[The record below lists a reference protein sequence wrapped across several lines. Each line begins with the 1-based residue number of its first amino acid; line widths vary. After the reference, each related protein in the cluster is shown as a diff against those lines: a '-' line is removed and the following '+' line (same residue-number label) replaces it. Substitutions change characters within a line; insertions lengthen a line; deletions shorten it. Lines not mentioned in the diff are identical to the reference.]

1 MLEKLKLVEARYLE
15 MAERAAQPDF
25 YNDPK
30 AASQL
35 LKEQRQLEPIITAY
49 RSYMKTTQEQDD
61 LRAMLSEGLDPEMK
75 ALCQEEFSANKKKLE
90 ELEQELKILLLP
102 RDPNDDKSV
111 IMEIR
116 GGVGGEESAL
126 FAHSLYR
133 MYTMYAES
141 KRWTVTL
148 LNYNETELG
157 GVKEADFEIQ
167 GAGAYSR
174 LKFESGVHRVQR
186 VPETESG
193 GRVHTSTATVAVL
206 PEMEQAEVDIR
217 PEDIEMQVY
226 RSSGAGGQHINKTS
240 SAVRMTHFPT
250 GIVTPIARRYTL
262 LDWAAQSE
270 NRYIIEDDYDS
281 EFRLTG
287 KPIPAL
293 QSIDSADRVIYM
305 NTFSKSLASTIRIS
319 YMVLPTAL
327 AEAFYKNLGFYAC
340 TVSNLEQYTLAKFI
354 SEGYFEKH
362 INRMRI
368 RYKQKKDLILKEMKR
383 CGLLKLA
390 KIDAEDAGLHFLL
403 RVCGPVPAEKITR
416 RAAENGV
423 RVTGLSAYYHTAP
436 VNPQTAFVISYSEIP
451 DACITEA
458 VNRLAKAV
466 TAAVMGER

>member
-35 LKEQRQLEPIITAY
+35 LKEQRQLEPISTAY

-240 SAVRMTHFPT
+240 SAVRLIHKPS
-250 GIVTPIARRYTL
+250 GIVVACQEERSQVQNREKCMQMLASKLYQIEQERIESAVTSERRSQVGTGMRNERIRTYNFPQGRVTDHRIGLTL
-262 LDWAAQSE
+262 YKIDSIMDGALDELIDALVTADQAE
-270 NRYIIEDDYDS
+270 
-281 EFRLTG
+281 
-287 KPIPAL
+287 KL
-293 QSIDSADRVIYM
+293 QSSG
-305 NTFSKSLASTIRIS
+305 
-319 YMVLPTAL
+319 
-327 AEAFYKNLGFYAC
+327 EA
-340 TVSNLEQYTLAKFI
+340 
-354 SEGYFEKH
+354 
-362 INRMRI
+362 
-368 RYKQKKDLILKEMKR
+368 
-383 CGLLKLA
+383 
-390 KIDAEDAGLHFLL
+390 
-403 RVCGPVPAEKITR
+403 
-416 RAAENGV
+416 
-423 RVTGLSAYYHTAP
+423 
-436 VNPQTAFVISYSEIP
+436 
-451 DACITEA
+451 
-458 VNRLAKAV
+458 
-466 TAAVMGER
+466 